1 MTAPETLDG
10 WFALHDIRTVDWRAW
25 QALDPSERAALA
37 GEAASLLAG
46 WQAVNGTGR
55 GSSGLFRIIGHKG
68 DLLFLHFRPSV
79 GELAELERAFETTR
93 FAAFTER
100 RTSFLSVVELSRHG
114 APPLPEGV
122 DPAENPV
129 LARRLRPDIPD
140 KSHVCF
146 YPMNKRRGETV
157 NWFTLP
163 TEERRELMRGHG
175 QVGHRYAG
183 RVVQIITG
191 AMGLDDWE
199 WGVTLFT
206 DDPLDF
212 KKLVYE
218 MRFDPASALY
228 AEFGPFFVGMRL
240 EPAGLVEYLSAERS
254 AT

>member
-1 MTAPETLDG
+1 MSAPETLDG
-10 WFALHDIRTVDWRAW
+10 WFALHDIRTVDWPRW
-25 QALDPSERAALA
+25 KALA
-37 GEAASLLAG
+37 PADRASIVREASQLLAE
-46 WQAVNGTGR
+46 WEAVNGSGR
-55 GSSGLFRIIGHKG
+55 GSFGLFRVVGHKG
-68 DLLFLHFRPSV
+68 DLLLLHFRPAV
-79 GELAELERAFETTR
+79 AELAELERTFQATR
-93 FAAFTER
+93 LADFTHR
-100 RTSFLSVVELSRHG
+100 ATSFLSVVELSRHG
-114 APPLPEGV
+114 APPTPEGV

-129 LARRLRPDIPD
+129 VARRLRPDIPD

-146 YPMNKRRGETV
+146 YPMNKRRGERV
-157 NWFTLP
+157 NWFTLSA
-163 TEERRELMRGHG
+163 EERRDLMRGHG

-199 WGVTLFT
+199 WGVTLFA

-228 AEFGPFFVGMRL
+228 AEFGPFYVGTRL
-240 EPAGLVEYLSAERS
+240 DASRLGAYLNPERS